1 MAEGDEETRR
11 ARSPVLAACAE
22 SEAMAAKKERER
34 KERKGRQRK
43 MRAGDVAKLVNRTG
57 HVNNTWTVR
66 IKQIN
71 AADHR

>member
-1 MAEGDEETRR
+1 
-11 ARSPVLAACAE
+11 
-22 SEAMAAKKERER
+22 
-34 KERKGRQRK
+34 